1 MKKYFLIAVIV
12 VIVVGGLSALF
23 LLLQKNENIVLQTN
37 ASIGVWW
44 WSNQKADEYLSFAK
58 ENGVDE
64 IYYCDYSLGDDTYNF
79 VKKAIN
85 KGMKV
90 YALFGECEWVLNKQG
105 LDALIEKYKIY
116 QLSHQDSK
124 FSGIHLDIEP
134 HQLENFDENTNANLT
149 SFVKMAYDIVNENQD
164 ITFDFDIPA
173 WFDKDT
179 DDYKVDLNG
188 NTKAVYQHMIDIA
201 NRVFV
206 MSYRDSAEQ
215 ITAIAED
222 ELIYAKSKNKKLAL
236 CVEMS
241 SNEGDSV
248 SFQEESKKIMYEEFD
263 KLDVLL
269 DQDYMIS
276 IHHIKTWFELRD
288 K

>member
-1 MKKYFLIAVIV
+1 MKRFFWIAVIV

-23 LLLQKNENIVLQTN
+23 LLLPKNEKVVLKTN
-37 ASIGVWW
+37 ASVGVWW
-44 WSNQKADEYLSFAK
+44 WTNENADEYLSFAK

-64 IYYCDYSLGDDTYNF
+64 IYYCDYALDDETYNF
-79 VKKAIN
+79 VKKATSQ
-85 KGMKV
+85 GMKV

-116 QLSHQDSK
+116 QLSHQDAK
-124 FSGIHLDIEP
+124 FSGIHLDVEP
-134 HQLENFDENTNANLT
+134 HQLENFDNNTNEILT
-149 SFVKMAYDIVNENQD
+149 KFVKMAYDVVNENQD

-188 NTKAVYQHMIDIA
+188 NTKAAYKHMIDIA

-215 ITAIAED
+215 ITGFAEN
-222 ELIYAKSKNKKLAL
+222 ELAYAKEKDKQIAV
-236 CVEMS
+236 CVEMN
-241 SNEGDSV
+241 SNEGDNV
-248 SFQEESKKIMYEEFD
+248 SFQEESKMVLYEELG
-263 KLDVLL
+263 KLDELL